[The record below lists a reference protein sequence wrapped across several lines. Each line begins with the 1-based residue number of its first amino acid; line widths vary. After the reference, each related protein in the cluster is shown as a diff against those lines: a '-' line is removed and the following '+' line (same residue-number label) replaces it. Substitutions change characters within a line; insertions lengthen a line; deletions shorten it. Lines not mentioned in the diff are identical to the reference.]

1 MLSAQRL
8 KNKIL
13 RDRYNS
19 IIFKAN
25 REGELYLVGGYVRD
39 ILRGVCS
46 TDRDYIVSDDI
57 KNFVNKIKETI
68 KGSVIEFKR
77 GGTTR
82 IALNDGV
89 TFDFSRPMGTLKED
103 LSKRDFTINSLAWS
117 PDTGIIDPFK
127 GLEDIK
133 NRRIRTLSG
142 KNLTAD
148 PLRMLRAYRFASEFN
163 GSIEERTRKAIK
175 MFHNRIKQVSPE
187 RITFELFNL
196 LNSENP
202 VKYLKMA
209 LYDQLLKDILFIPDR
224 RLEHNIKAISRLEVK
239 LDKLP
244 LKVKVQLEQIFSQN
258 LTYKGLLRLVL
269 LLRQNGSMPLSTGLK
284 MSNKIIKRI
293 MIIHKGIL
301 EFKKDELFNIFLES
315 KEAAIDILVL
325 KGRID
330 LLREYR
336 RFKNILKKGY
346 LSSLEI
352 ARIANIREGPRLGKA
367 IIELKRAQFEKKIK
381 SKADAKKFLSNILDD
396 ISTKSP

>member
-25 REGELYLVGGYVRD
+25 RGGELYLVGGYVRD
-39 ILRGVCS
+39 ILRGVHS

-77 GGTTR
+77 GGTIR

-103 LSKRDFTINSLAWS
+103 LSKRDFTLNSLAWS
-117 PDTGIIDPFK
+117 PNTGIIDPFK
-127 GLEDIK
+127 GLKDIK

-209 LYDQLLKDILFIPDR
+209 LYDRLLKDILFISDKK
-224 RLEHNIKAISRLEVK
+224 LEHNIKAISRLEVK
-239 LDKLP
+239 LDKLS

-269 LLRQNGSMPLSTGLK
+269 LFRQNGSMPLGTGLR

-293 MIIHKGIL
+293 MITHRGL
-301 EFKKDELFNIFLES
+301 SEFKKDELFNIFLES
-315 KEAAIDILVL
+315 KEAAIDILIL

-336 RFKNILKKGY
+336 RFNNIWKKGY
-346 LSSLEI
+346 LSSSEI
-352 ARIANIREGPRLGKA
+352 ERIANIRGGPRLGKA
-367 IIELKRAQFEKKIK
+367 IIELRRAQFEKKIK
-381 SKADAKKFLSNILDD
+381 DKRDAKKFLSNILDD
-396 ISTKSP
+396 ISTKGP